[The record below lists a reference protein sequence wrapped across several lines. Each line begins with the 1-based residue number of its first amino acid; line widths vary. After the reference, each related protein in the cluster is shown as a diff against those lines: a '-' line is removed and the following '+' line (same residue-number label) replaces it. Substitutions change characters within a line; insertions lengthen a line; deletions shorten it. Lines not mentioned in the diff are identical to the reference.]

1 MPAAASLGGY
11 RLELLENGFV
21 RVESPAELVSL
32 DQATGL
38 RSGPSVPA
46 AVRLAAQE
54 MALR

>member
-1 MPAAASLGGY
+1 MAETASLGGY
-11 RLELLENGFV
+11 RLELLDNGFV

-32 DQATGL
+32 VQATGL

-46 AVRLAAQE
+46 AVRRAAQE